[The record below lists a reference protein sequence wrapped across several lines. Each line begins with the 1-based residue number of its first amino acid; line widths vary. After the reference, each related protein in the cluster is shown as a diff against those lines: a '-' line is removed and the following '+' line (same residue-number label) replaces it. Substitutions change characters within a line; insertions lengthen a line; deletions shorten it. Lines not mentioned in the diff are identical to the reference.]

1 MSADVAQ
8 GPAGPRYRG
17 RRRVADPA
25 SRRRLS
31 VLAIV
36 ACGSLA
42 SAVALALV
50 GSNRYPGQPH
60 GGTVQPAPAASLPS
74 IGAPP
79 SPAST
84 ATTGPTR
91 SRAEPTRS
99 GPPTKSSAP
108 FTPVAYEAEAATNTV
123 SGSAHVSTYPGASGG
138 KIVRNIGAWGGA
150 AGVLRFG
157 SVTVPADGTYT
168 LAFFYVHLDDQPS
181 RTAVITVAGQDP
193 ISVPVTGG
201 SICCVTKVITVV
213 LTKGANVVTFTNPG
227 GQAPSIDKIVI
238 GTP

>member
-1 MSADVAQ
+1 
-8 GPAGPRYRG
+8 
-17 RRRVADPA
+17 
-25 SRRRLS
+25 
-31 VLAIV
+31 V

>member
-60 GGTVQPAPAASLPS
+60 
-74 IGAPP
+74 
-79 SPAST
+79 
-84 ATTGPTR
+84 
-91 SRAEPTRS
+91 
-99 GPPTKSSAP
+99 
-108 FTPVAYEAEAATNTV
+108 
-123 SGSAHVSTYPGASGG
+123 GG